1 MTDKSWR
8 HIAQATA
15 AISGCAVVAF
25 ATRQMESAWC
35 LLGLLPVYLMVDV
48 I

>member
-15 AISGCAVVAF
+15 AIAGCAAVAF
-25 ATRQMESAWC
+25 ATWQTGSVWC
-35 LLGLLPVYLMVDV
+35 LLGLFVVIGMVDV

>member
-1 MTDKSWR
+1 MTYKSWR

-15 AISGCAVVAF
+15 TISGCAVVAF
-25 ATRQMESAWC
+25 ATRQMESAWR
-35 LLGLLPVYLMVDV
+35 LLGLLPVDLMGDV

>member
-1 MTDKSWR
+1 MTDELWR

-15 AISGCAVVAF
+15 AIAGCAAVAF
-25 ATRQMESAWC
+25 ATWKTGSAWC
-35 LLGLLPVYLMVDV
+35 LWGLVTVIGMVEV

>member
-15 AISGCAVVAF
+15 AIAGCAAVAF
-25 ATRQMESAWC
+25 AIWQTGSAWC
-35 LLGLLPVYLMVDV
+35 LWGLFIVYGMVTEV
-48 I
+48 